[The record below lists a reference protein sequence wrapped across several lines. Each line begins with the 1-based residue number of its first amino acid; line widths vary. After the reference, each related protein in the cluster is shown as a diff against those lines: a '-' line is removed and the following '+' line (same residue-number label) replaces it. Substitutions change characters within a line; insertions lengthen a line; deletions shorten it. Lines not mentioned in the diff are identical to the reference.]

1 MSVGIDPKYL
11 QATIYLYPS
20 ASAARDGVSVG
31 GSGFILGV
39 MSPDSSLI
47 CRYAVTNKHVIDGG
61 CKVIRTNM
69 PDGSLRIVETAPEAW
84 TCALD
89 DDLAV
94 AEFDGPAAG
103 CIVMDEV
110 FLEEDCKIDGWPIF
124 PGDEVFLY
132 GRLVTHDGQQR
143 NRPVVRF
150 GNISMLP
157 DGDSPV
163 KVGER
168 EQVAFLVECRSLSGF
183 SGSPA
188 FVHLAQPRLTEQ
200 RGWIP
205 SGLRFLG
212 VDCAHIPFWSQARE
226 SPRIDAPRISET
238 FVETNTGISVVI
250 PAWRL
255 RALINDDTLATTRET
270 ALRKAIEAR
279 KELQVFGQGELAEK
293 DLRQCVSLIAGGD
306 AVDPST
312 AEEHLPH
319 CLFVVVKRDGDQIV
333 GVGAVKGQRPNYAS
347 TVARRSAFE
356 FDPQMHELGY
366 VVVRESHRKRG
377 ISKALTERLLAL
389 FEGPL
394 FATTSN
400 EHMERTLS
408 GSGFVRRG
416 GSWKSHKNEDLNLWR
431 IR

>member
-20 ASAARDGVSVG
+20 ASAALDGVSVG

-39 MSPDSSLI
+39 MSPDNSLI

-61 CKVIRTNM
+61 CHVIRTNT

-110 FLEEDCKIDGWPIF
+110 FLDEDCNIDGWPIF
-124 PGDEVFLY
+124 PGDDVFLY

-157 DGDSPV
+157 DNDCPV

-168 EQVAFLVECRSLSGF
+168 EQIAFLVECRSLSGF

-188 FVHLAQPRLTEQ
+188 FVHLAQPRLTDQ

-205 SGLRFLG
+205 GGLRFLG
-212 VDCAHIPFWSQARE
+212 VDCAHVPFWSQARE
-226 SPRIDAPRISET
+226 APHSDAPRISET
-238 FVETNTGISVVI
+238 FVETNTGIAVVI

-255 RALINDDTLATTRET
+255 RALINDEPLATVRET
-270 ALRKAIEAR
+270 ALRTPTEAR
-279 KELQVFGQGELAEK
+279 KELQVLAQGEFPDN
-293 DLRQCVSLIAGGD
+293 DLRECVSLIASGD
-306 AVDPST
+306 AVDPGT

-319 CLFVVVKRDGDQIV
+319 CLFVVVKREGDQIV
-333 GVGAVKGQRPNYAS
+333 GVGAIKGQRPNYVR
-347 TVARRSAFE
+347 TIARRSGFE

-366 VVVRESHRKRG
+366 VVVRESHRNRG
-377 ISKALTERLLAL
+377 ISKAITEKLLAL
-389 FEGPL
+389 FEHPL

-408 GSGFVRRG
+408 QTGFARRG
-416 GSWKSHKNEDLNLWR
+416 HSWKSHKDEDLHLWM